1 MKAGITVSGV
11 GSAAAVPDR
20 CVLTLGATTA
30 ARTVGEAMTSVNER
44 VTAVLSALAE
54 KGISG
59 PDVRTSELTIW
70 PDHDREGNQTGF
82 RVRNIVRAE
91 ISDIS
96 SVGDV
101 VAAATAAAGNMAE
114 MQGIAFHLKD
124 TGPVEAEARRLA
136 WAAAQAKAENLAS
149 LAGVRLGAPVSIAE
163 SVESSG
169 GPMPRAKMMAIAE
182 AAPVEAGSSEV
193 RVEVQVRFALA
204 G

>member
-1 MKAGITVSGV
+1 MKAGITVG
-11 GSAAAVPDR
+11 GIGTATAAPDR
-20 CVLTLGATTA
+20 CVLTLGAATA
-30 ARTVGEAMTSVNER
+30 ARSVGEAMTAVSER
-44 VTAVLSALAE
+44 VRAVLSALAE
-54 KGISG
+54 KGVSG

-82 RVRNIVRAE
+82 RVRNIIRAE
-91 ISDIS
+91 ISDTS

-101 VAAATAAAGNMAE
+101 VAAATAAAGDMAE
-114 MQGIAFHLKD
+114 MQGISFHLKD

-136 WAAAQAKAENLAS
+136 WAAAQAKAEHLAS

-163 SVESSG
+163 SVGSSG
-169 GPMPRAKMMAIAE
+169 SPMPRAKMMAMAE
-182 AAPVEAGSSEV
+182 AVPVEAGSSEV